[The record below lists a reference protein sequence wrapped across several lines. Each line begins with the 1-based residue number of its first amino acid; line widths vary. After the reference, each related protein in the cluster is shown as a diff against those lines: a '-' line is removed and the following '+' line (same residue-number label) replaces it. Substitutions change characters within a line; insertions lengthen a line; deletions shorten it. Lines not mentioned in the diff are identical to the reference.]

1 MQGLFN
7 FIKSSVHDDAI
18 SSCANNLKE
27 LKKMRVSYPPEEQ
40 PTTALCINLK
50 A

>member
-7 FIKSSVHDDAI
+7 FIKSSVIDGDI
-18 SSCANNLKE
+18 SNTKNSFERFERIKAT
-27 LKKMRVSYPPEEQ
+27 YPPEEKR
-40 PTTALCINLK
+40 TTALCINLK

>member
-7 FIKSSVHDDAI
+7 FIRSSVTDGDICNTKNSLERLERIKAT
-18 SSCANNLKE
+18 
-27 LKKMRVSYPPEEQ
+27 YPPKEKQ
-40 PTTALCINLK
+40 TTALCINLK